1 MQDLTTK
8 RLSFFWALP
17 LALLFAI
24 SACTDEKT
32 IENRRLRDKIIEVHD
47 EAMDKIGYMYE
58 LELKLGN
65 ISITDDAQKK
75 SIDRAISALQKA
87 NKMMFDWMHQYQ
99 TLAVDPEPG
108 KDNTYRQEQLLMISE
123 VQRLTDESIQLS
135 EKLLG
140 NGR

>member
-1 MQDLTTK
+1 MQDLTIQ
-8 RLSFFWALP
+8 RLSCFWALP
-17 LALLFAI
+17 LALLFVI
-24 SACTDEKT
+24 PACTDDNT
-32 IENRRLRDKIIEVHD
+32 IENRKLRDKIIEVHD

-65 ISITDDAQKK
+65 ISIADNAQKK

-99 TLAVDPEPG
+99 TLAVDPEPV
-108 KDNTYRQEQLLMISE
+108 KDNAYRQEQLLMITE
-123 VQRLTDESIQLS
+123 VQRLTNESIERA

>member
-65 ISITDDAQKK
+65 ISIADNAQKK